1 MNGRTISSFVL
12 AVAWMGTTAG
22 VYAAQK
28 FDQIT
33 VLGKTVSVPH
43 IASATNVDAA
53 PTFDQITVLG
63 ETFSVPHIASLG
75 STSGCKVN
83 MTREDGRTYC
93 FSNDKA
99 LDAFMNDAPINMDND
114 KGPYGF
120 RGA

>member
-12 AVAWMGTTAG
+12 AVALTATTAG
-22 VYAAQK
+22 VYAAQT

-33 VLGKTVSVPH
+33 VLGKTMSVPH
-43 IASATNVDAA
+43 IASATNVYAA
-53 PTFDQITVLG
+53 QRFDQITVLG
-63 ETFSVPHIASLG
+63 ETLSVPHIASLK
-75 STSGCKVN
+75 STAGCKVN

-99 LDAFMNDAPINMDND
+99 LDAFMNDALINIDND
-114 KGPYGF
+114 KETYGF